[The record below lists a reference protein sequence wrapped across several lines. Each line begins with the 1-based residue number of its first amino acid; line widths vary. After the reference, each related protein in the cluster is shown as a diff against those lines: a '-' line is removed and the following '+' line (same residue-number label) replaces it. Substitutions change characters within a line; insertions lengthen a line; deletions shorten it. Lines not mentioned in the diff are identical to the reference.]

1 MKTQASQANP
11 VLMTDRQQLQASDL
25 SSMPKVGASA
35 QVNQHATPGRRKGP
49 VSGFQILE
57 LLSFSLSG
65 YLADRKRCKELL
77 HRASSER

>member
-1 MKTQASQANP
+1 
-11 VLMTDRQQLQASDL
+11 
-25 SSMPKVGASA
+25 MPKVGAPA
-35 QVNQHATPGRRKGP
+35 QINQHATPGRKKGP

-77 HRASSER
+77 HGESSER